1 MRVPIVDLAEIAA
14 LRPEMRDLFEE
25 LMPDYASD
33 PEHALA
39 RRSAVQW
46 ADELRVPMLIQ
57 HAREDR
63 RVPVGQSKRLAEAL
77 RASGVEVE
85 LIVYE
90 PDSHLL
96 LLHRARYLKA
106 VTAWFDRHRL
116 KP

>member
-1 MRVPIVDLAEIAA
+1 
-14 LRPEMRDLFEE
+14 
-25 LMPDYASD
+25 
-33 PEHALA
+33 
-39 RRSAVQW
+39 
-46 ADELRVPMLIQ
+46 MLIQ